1 MRNSQGRHT
10 VLSKESTIMCVGCR
24 LSTVILTLYK
34 DVPWKGCVEYGFVF
48 LKAKV
53 GGRTV
58 RMQFSL
64 NKGLHLL
71 PHGVYGFP
79 WQSLTREGGSFDRPL
94 SSETVPLYKDV
105 ATQIGDFHFVADY
118 RLGYPDEEKV
128 GTLYLDALE
137 GKSFVLNYPKKVIEI
152 LE

>member
-1 MRNSQGRHT
+1 
-10 VLSKESTIMCVGCR
+10 MCVGCR

-64 NKGLHLL
+64 RKGLHIL

-79 WQSLTREGGSFDRPL
+79 WQSLTKEGGSFDRPL
-94 SSETVPLYKDV
+94 SLELCLS
-105 ATQIGDFHFVADY
+105 I
-118 RLGYPDEEKV
+118 R
-128 GTLYLDALE
+128 TLLH
-137 GKSFVLNYPKKVIEI
+137 KSGISTSSRTTG
-152 LE
+152 

>member
-1 MRNSQGRHT
+1 
-10 VLSKESTIMCVGCR
+10 MCVGCR

-34 DVPWKGCVEYGFVF
+34 DVPWKGCVECGFVF

-53 GGRTV
+53 GGRKV

-79 WQSLTREGGSFDRPL
+79 WQTLTREGGSFDRPL

-118 RLGYPDEEKV
+118 RLGYPGEDKV
-128 GTLYLDALE
+128 GTLYIDALE
-137 GKSFVLNYPKKVIEI
+137 GKSFVLNYPKKVIGI

>member
-1 MRNSQGRHT
+1 
-10 VLSKESTIMCVGCR
+10 MCVGCR

-34 DVPWKGCVEYGFVF
+34 DVPWKGCVECGYVF

-53 GGRTV
+53 GGRKV

-79 WQSLTREGGSFDRPL
+79 WQSL
-94 SSETVPLYKDV
+94 
-105 ATQIGDFHFVADY
+105 
-118 RLGYPDEEKV
+118 
-128 GTLYLDALE
+128 DALE
-137 GKSFVLNYPKKVIEI
+137 GKSFVLNYPKKVIVI

>member
-1 MRNSQGRHT
+1 MRFTRGT
-10 VLSKESTIMCVGCR
+10 YCTLKESTIMCVGCR

-34 DVPWKGCVEYGFVF
+34 DVPWKGCVEYGYVF

-53 GGRTV
+53 GGRKV

-105 ATQIGDFHFVADY
+105 ATQIGDFHFVAD
-118 RLGYPDEEKV
+118 
-128 GTLYLDALE
+128 
-137 GKSFVLNYPKKVIEI
+137 VISRCFRRQI
-152 LE
+152 LRVELPQKGNRNFGIGAIAD

>member
-1 MRNSQGRHT
+1 MRSTRGHT

-53 GGRTV
+53 GGRKV

-64 NKGLHLL
+64 NKGQHIL
-71 PHGVYGFP
+71 PHGEYGFP
-79 WQSLTREGGSFDRPL
+79 SQPLTRGGGVL
-94 SSETVPLYKDV
+94 IVPS
-105 ATQIGDFHFVADY
+105 
-118 RLGYPDEEKV
+118 R
-128 GTLYLDALE
+128 
-137 GKSFVLNYPKKVIEI
+137 
-152 LE
+152 